1 MKGQIPQDVIDR
13 VLAAHDIVDVVG
25 RHLPLKKMGR
35 AWKALCPFHEEKTP
49 SFNVNPERGTFKCF
63 GCGKGGNAFGWLME
77 KEGLS
82 FPEAVRA
89 LAAEKG
95 IVVPDSGGWREPAS
109 GTRIEDLRKA
119 LALAQ
124 DLFTRTLASPAGES
138 TRAYLLQRGFPPPA
152 VREFGL
158 GLSPSGWD
166 GLIQAA
172 RGKGLSE
179 AVLAE
184 AGLVIQREGKSGH
197 YDRFRGRLMFP
208 IADAQGRIV
217 TYGAR
222 AMAPGDTPKY
232 LNGPETPIFKKGK
245 TLYALDRAKEGIRKA
260 GYAILMEGYTDVLM
274 AHMHGF
280 TCAVAGMGTAFT
292 PEQGRALHTFT
303 EKVVLLYDGDSAGRL
318 AAEKSLDVLLEQ
330 GIEVRIALLPE
341 GKDVDEVLLEE
352 GVERLSGILDV
363 AKDLFDFKLDMLGKT
378 VDLGTPRG
386 KSQAAERLAE
396 SVRRVKSVLER
407 DLLVRRIVD
416 RLGVREDLFR
426 SVLDAGDAAAARR
439 RMPAPPPARPAAG
452 GAPADGSAP
461 AAPVLPL
468 EARLKAHDR
477 RVEHERLV
485 AGALFRPELFGRVR
499 EDLPV
504 EEIQD
509 PGLAAVWREML
520 AVVEAGEGLTV
531 EVLAHRIGAD
541 PAASSALAGLPE
553 ELPFEDWV
561 PDALRV
567 RAATR
572 AREARLHAVLQ
583 VFAPSSSAPQDGGS
597 GPLPDLRP

>member
-1 MKGQIPQDVIDR
+1 MSGQIPQDVIDR

-25 RHLPLKKMGR
+25 RHLPLKRMGR

-49 SFNVNPERGTFKCF
+49 SFTVNPERGTFKCF

-89 LAAEKG
+89 LASEKG
-95 IVVPDSGGWREPAS
+95 IVVPDSGGRRDAVS

-124 DLFTRTLASPAGES
+124 DLYVRTLASPAGEP

-158 GLSPSGWD
+158 GLSPAGWD
-166 GLIQAA
+166 GLLQAA
-172 RGKGLSE
+172 RAKGLSE
-179 AVLAE
+179 TVLEE
-184 AGLVIQREGKSGH
+184 AGLVIRRDGRSGH

-280 TCAVAGMGTAFT
+280 TSAVAGMGTAFT
-292 PEQGRALHTFT
+292 NEQARALHTFT
-303 EKVVLLYDGDSAGRL
+303 EKVVLLYDGDAAGRL

-330 GIEVRIALLPE
+330 GLEVRIALLPE

-352 GVERLSGILDV
+352 GVERLSGVLDE
-363 AKDLFDFKLDMLGKT
+363 AKDLFDFKLDMLSRT
-378 VDLGTPRG
+378 LDLSTPRG
-386 KSQAAERLAE
+386 KAQAAERLAD

-416 RLGVREDLFR
+416 RLGVREDLLR
-426 SVLDAGDAAAARR
+426 SVLGAGDAAGSRR
-439 RMPAPPPARPAAG
+439 AAG
-452 GAPADGSAP
+452 TGGTPGAAP
-461 AAPVLPL
+461 AAPPLPL
-468 EARLKAHDR
+468 EARLKASDR
-477 RVEHERLV
+477 RVEQERLV

-499 EDLPV
+499 DDLPP
-504 EEIQD
+504 EEISD
-509 PGLAAVWREML
+509 PGLATVWREML
-520 AVVEAGEGLTV
+520 AVAAAGEGLTV

-541 PAASSALAGLPE
+541 PVASSALAGLPDD
-553 ELPFEDWV
+553 LPFEDWV

-572 AREARLHAVLQ
+572 AREARLQAVLQ
-583 VFAPSSSAPQDGGS
+583 VFAPSSSSPQDGGS
-597 GPLPDLRP
+597 GLEPDLRP